1 LYFLFVKNILFIF
14 MQENMKILNLFYN
27 SCKLNALSDYIREI
41 IIPSCTLLLFIEL
54 PKKRFSIYLSV

>member
-1 LYFLFVKNILFIF
+1 